1 MSADAKSSHPD
12 GPVEADQASRL
23 LRVGLRGPARPV
35 DRLLDRLAEEDGAK
49 WLRGVLSDDPLGL
62 LASATA
68 DRAEAG
74 ITLDALK
81 SLKQIGKTSAM
92 RADTRDATLRAMV
105 GYFFSVGTGLAMFR
119 ENISSRSAE
128 ELDPILMDLASVS
141 PPEWSALFEKAWAA
155 LSDKS

>member
-1 MSADAKSSHPD
+1 MNADAKSSHPD

-49 WLRGVLSDDPLGL
+49 WLHGVLSDGSLDL
-62 LASATA
+62 LASATVDRGGA
-68 DRAEAG
+68 D

-81 SLKQIGKTSAM
+81 SLKEIGKTSAM

-141 PPEWSALFEKAWAA
+141 PPEWSAMFEKAWGA